1 MAAMGSTVGSTLR
14 RNLAKA
20 LAEAGAALDVS
31 RLTVEPLRP
40 GHSPRFGDALAAEVI
55 PRLRL
60 AHSVPSRSLAL
71 ADTVPVDTL
80 GAMLMRHDGA
90 AAAAYVA
97 ALHQAGMTV
106 EDIHLDLLAPTARLL
121 GQFWADDLCDFAT
134 VTLGV
139 AQLRR
144 IRESLAPHL
153 VAGAPPLRGAGRS
166 VLLVPVPG
174 EQHVFGLEM
183 VADFFRRAGW
193 QAQCVPIR
201 TVSDLT
207 GMLRRVH
214 IDILGLTLGGT
225 QRMDLLAATIRR
237 ARQASRH
244 RGMAVMVGGS
254 AFIDHPEYAALVGAD
269 ATATDAR
276 EAPLQ
281 AARLL
286 RLLVERA

>member
-1 MAAMGSTVGSTLR
+1 MAAMGPTAGTTLR
-14 RNLAKA
+14 RNLARA
-20 LAEAGAALDVS
+20 LAEAGAAPDAPH
-31 RLTVEPLRP
+31 PLAQTQRP

-60 AHSVPSRSLAL
+60 AHAVQSRSFTL
-71 ADTVPVDTL
+71 ADTAPIDAL
-80 GAMLMRHDGA
+80 GAMLLRHDGA
-90 AAAAYVA
+90 SAAAYVG
-97 ALHQAGMTV
+97 ALQQTGMAV
-106 EDIHLDLLAPTARLL
+106 EDIYLDLLAPTARLL
-121 GQFWADDLCDFAT
+121 GQFWADDVCDFGT
-134 VTLGV
+134 VTLGLG
-139 AQLRR
+139 QLRR
-144 IRESLAPHL
+144 IRESLVPRL
-153 VAGAPPLRGAGRS
+153 IEGAQPLRAAGHS

-183 VADFFRRAGW
+183 VSDFFRHAGW

-207 GMLRRVH
+207 SMLRRVH
-214 IDILGLTLGGT
+214 VDILGLTLGGT
-225 QRMDLLAATIRR
+225 QRMDLLATTIRR

-244 RGMAVMVGGS
+244 RGMAVMVGGP
-254 AFIDHPEYAALVGAD
+254 AFAGHPEYAALVGAD

-276 EAPLQ
+276 EAPIQ